1 VYVQAIS
8 AHFLWLSFLQEQWAI
23 ISRMRDARTAAARVT
38 YGRLLAASLHDPA
51 VLSHHPAA
59 VGAYFRLLTL
69 GLKYGRSCVKGGP
82 ATAGKD
88 VLLLFDRIVQ
98 AVSVCVRTGS
108 VAIAARSYWV
118 LAIER
123 ETRTDVRPCLTA
135 AFNTLLARRCLHR
148 FVYLSFLTLQ
158 ALLWFKSPPRYFARC
173 TRRAAAEQVAAVN
186 TFMQELNKTLN
197 TGIGSTSR
205 SAELTWP
212 SYRSPAAAAAG
223 HAAGLCSIAAPV
235 Q

>member
-1 VYVQAIS
+1 MQAIS

-38 YGRLLAASLHDPA
+38 YGRLLAASLHDPV

-69 GLKYGRSCVKGGP
+69 GLKYGRSCVRGGP

-98 AVSVCVRTGS
+98 AVSLAPPVLTKRILALTPDDRTYATLAWS
-108 VAIAARSYWV
+108 NNRVDHFACNAFTQRDPFVLVSYAA
-118 LAIER
+118 
-123 ETRTDVRPCLTA
+123 
-135 AFNTLLARRCLHR
+135 
-148 FVYLSFLTLQ
+148 LQ

-173 TRRAAAEQVAAVN
+173 TRRAAAEQVAALD
-186 TFMQELNKTLN
+186 TFMQELSKTLS

-212 SYRSPAAAAAG
+212 SYRSPAAAAVG
-223 HAAGLCSIAAPV
+223 HTAGLSVVAAPM